1 MSTSDITIENGAGG
15 MIKVPPIQG
24 WDLGYPCVS
33 VRCALQRLTALR
45 AHPSPGNF
53 PPETVP
59 HSHGRGS
66 SLHHLPPL
74 SRACEELGGSSVDD
88 VPPLGPPRTPPRT
101 GSLSAVPALGLAPG
115 GACQRRE
122 ARPPPQ
128 SPGLTQPIRTSRLSL
143 EAPRLDSP
151 PRPRGAGHADPSGS

>member
-1 MSTSDITIENGAGG
+1 

-24 WDLGYPCVS
+24 WNLGYPCVS
-33 VRCALQRLTALR
+33 MRCALQRLTAHR

-74 SRACEELGGSSVDD
+74 SRACEELGVSSVDD
-88 VPPLGPPRTPPRT
+88 VPPLGPPVLHPEP
-101 GSLSAVPALGLAPG
+101 AVS
-115 GACQRRE
+115 
-122 ARPPPQ
+122 PQ
-128 SPGLTQPIRTSRLSL
+128 SRLWAWHQVGCARDERRGPL
-143 EAPRLDSP
+143 PRAL
-151 PRPRGAGHADPSGS
+151 A